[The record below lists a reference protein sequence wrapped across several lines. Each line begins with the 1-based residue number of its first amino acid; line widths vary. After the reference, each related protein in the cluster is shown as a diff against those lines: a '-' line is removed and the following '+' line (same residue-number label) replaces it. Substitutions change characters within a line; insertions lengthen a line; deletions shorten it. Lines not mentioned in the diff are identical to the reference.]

1 MTHTGIKKPDGKS
14 ELRFENGRTVDIQAV
29 IFEVNKDKIW
39 QDTADFSRQYRPTR
53 EDLRKLWQFVKSNIR
68 YQEDPDGF
76 QYIRYPSRLVADG
89 VGDCKSFTLF
99 IVSVLQNLGVPYTI
113 RFTRYGKG
121 PVTHVYPVAHL
132 PEGDVIIDAVWTQ
145 FDSEKKYYG
154 KAENF
159 KFEKKMSQIVKLSGI
174 GSATTARMFSVT
186 DNLPM
191 PTPGRDITEMTD
203 AEFYQFLGFR
213 AVGKTTFAYETRM
226 AFAPPILTLP
236 DESVM
241 GALFKKKP
249 IAPPSPQGGAK
260 RPSGAPLGQGKSRGS
275 GILKKVVTKAGDAA
289 KNIGVETKKVAIKVK
304 EAWSKLINW
313 VFGTA
318 LQKAAPFFLFTYLKK
333 DVSPRIAA
341 LKAKQNGI
349 LNWLCR
355 ASGVD
360 RAKVDATI
368 RAGIVKN
375 LGKQPEQ
382 VLNAAARSTVA
393 GIGFTIELAVEAF
406 QMLVDLIGKIA
417 AFFKGKKN
425 KEATPT
431 ADQNAGSSLD
441 ILTTD
446 SQATGETKPAG
457 NDNPKGTVIVPPVPT
472 VPSGDN
478 APTTPSVPTPE
489 SGTDSS
495 NTDESGTDSSD
506 TDSSPTTSQPNGQPI
521 PGDKLKRKTPKAA
534 ADSGL
539 STGTML
545 LGGIVLVGIAVKV
558 LGA

>member
-39 QDTADFSRQYRPTR
+39 QDTADFSRQYSPDK
-53 EDLRKLWQFVKSNIR
+53 ESLRKLWQFVKSTIR
-68 YQEDPDGF
+68 YREDPDGF

-99 IVSVLQNLGVPYTI
+99 IVSVFQNLGVPYTI

-132 PEGDVIIDAVWTQ
+132 PEGDVIVDAVWTH

-174 GSATTARMFSVT
+174 GSATTASMFSVT

-191 PTPGRDITEMTD
+191 PTPGRDITKMTD

-236 DESVM
+236 DESIM

-249 IAPPSPQGGAK
+249 NGPPNPQGGANLP
-260 RPSGAPLGQGKSRGS
+260 RGAAAAQGKSRGS
-275 GILKKVVTKAGDAA
+275 GILKKVFTKAGDAA
-289 KNIGVETKKVAIKVK
+289 KNIGVEAKKVAIKVK
-304 EAWSKLINW
+304 EAWAKLINW

-368 RAGIVKN
+368 RAGIAKT

-382 VLNAAARSTVA
+382 VLNTAARSTVA
-393 GIGFTIELAVEAF
+393 GVGITVEIAVEAF
-406 QMLVDLIGKIA
+406 QMLVDLIGRIA

-425 KEATPT
+425 KEATPA
-431 ADQNAGSSLD
+431 ADQNAGSSLE
-441 ILTTD
+441 ILTADT
-446 SQATGETKPAG
+446 QASGETKPAG
-457 NDNPKGTVIVPPVPT
+457 ADNPKGTVIVPPVPT

-478 APTTPSVPTPE
+478 APTPPPSVPKAETPSSGDAEPPSVPTDDGDE
-489 SGTDSS
+489 DS
-495 NTDESGTDSSD
+495 TTK
-506 TDSSPTTSQPNGQPI
+506 PT
-521 PGDKLKRKTPKAA
+521 PGDKLKRQKPKPA
-534 ADSGL
+534 ADSGM
-539 STGTML
+539 SPGTMVAV
-545 LGGIVLVGIAVKV
+545 GAAVVLVAVTV
-558 LGA
+558 LGS